1 MRPLV
6 AIFLVASLVWAAG
19 STVFVL
25 LVPVEPESEL
35 NITWSDPGVNDDI
48 TAWVT
53 CDEIAPL
60 WAIIDETKEPT
71 HCRGENVSGVEVRLQ
86 YN

>member
-6 AIFLVASLVWAAG
+6 AIFFVASLVWAAG

-35 NITWSDPGVNDDI
+35 NI